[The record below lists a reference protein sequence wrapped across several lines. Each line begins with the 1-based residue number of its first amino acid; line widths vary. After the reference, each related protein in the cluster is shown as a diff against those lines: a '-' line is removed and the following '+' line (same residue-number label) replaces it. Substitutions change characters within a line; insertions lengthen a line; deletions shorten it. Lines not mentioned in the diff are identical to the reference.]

1 MDEPVNRR
9 LETRRKLLALMPKG
23 GVCAEVGVWQGG
35 FSAEI
40 LAITEPAMLHL
51 IDPWE
56 YMPEFS
62 NTGFGRSRNADRMSE
77 MHAQVVATFRDDPR
91 VIVHR
96 ATSQAALSALPDGG
110 LDWIYI
116 DGNHNEPF
124 ISADLGLAMAKVKPD
139 GVIAGDDYLW
149 DSGSGQPV
157 KAAVDA
163 LVSHLGEAA
172 TFTRLGQQ
180 WMIQRIRRE
189 ASTT

>member
-9 LETRRKLLALMPKG
+9 LRTRRKLLGMMPKG
-23 GVCAEVGVWQGG
+23 AVCAEVGVWQGG

-40 LAITEPAMLHL
+40 LAITEPARLHL

-56 YMPEFS
+56 YMPEYS

-96 ATSQAALSALPDGG
+96 ATSQAALSSLPDAS

-116 DGNHNEPF
+116 DGNHNEPV
-124 ISADLGLAMAKVKPD
+124 ISADLGLALAKVKPD

-149 DSGSGQPV
+149 GPGDGHPV

-163 LVSHLGEAA
+163 IVTALGDGAE
-172 TFTRLGQQ
+172 FHRLGQQ
-180 WMIQRIRRE
+180 WMIRRRG
-189 ASTT
+189 